1 MKNGVLLIDKPKGIT
16 SRDAVDFVC
25 KRLGMK
31 KVGHVGSLDPFATGL
46 LLITVN
52 DATKIGSFL
61 ESLDKV
67 YVAELTLGE
76 RRESGDITTEVVET
90 KDVPILTKTMIEE
103 VFNSFI
109 GPQKQLPPMY
119 SALKHQGKPLYKYA
133 REGIEISR
141 EPRDIN
147 IYDLKCLNYTAN
159 SIIFICRVSKGTY
172 IRTLGEDLAVRLG
185 TVGYLSN
192 LTRTKVGS
200 FSLENAFALDSI
212 DENKMLSIVDV
223 LSHMPTFDINTPATL
238 KDIKNGR
245 PLSLPSKEALIFL
258 KSDDLP
264 LAIYEKH
271 SDGLYYSKRGFSSEN
286 D

>member
-1 MKNGVLLIDKPKGIT
+1 MKSGVLLINKPKGLT

-25 KRLGMK
+25 HRLGSK

-46 LLITVN
+46 LVITVN

-67 YVAELTLGE
+67 YIAELVLGE
-76 RRESGDITTEVVET
+76 KRQSGDITTEVIET
-90 KDVPILTKTMIEE
+90 KDVPSITKSRIEE
-103 VFNSFI
+103 VFNFFI

-119 SALKHQGKPLYKYA
+119 SALKHLGKPLYKYA
-133 REGIEISR
+133 REGVEISR

-147 IYDLKCLNYTAN
+147 IYDLKCLNYDAN
-159 SIIFICRVSKGTY
+159 SIIFICHVSKGTY
-172 IRTLGEDLAVRLG
+172 IRTLGEDIAEKLG

-192 LTRTKVGS
+192 LTRTKIGS
-200 FSLENAFALDSI
+200 FLLENAIDLDLVSE
-212 DENKMLSIVDV
+212 DKMLPIVDA
-223 LSHMPTFDINTPATL
+223 LSHFPTLNISAGTTL
-238 KDIKNGR
+238 KEIKNGR
-245 PLSLPSKEALIFL
+245 PLSLQNNEPLLFL
-258 KSDDLP
+258 KNNNLP

-271 SDGLYYSKRGFSSEN
+271 PDGLYYSKRGLFNEN